1 MYIDRITSMMRDGTA
16 MVGRIVF
23 ASAYGTSLDFNSK
36 RWRLL
41 ADVLND
47 IAICIEIAAP
57 LYPMYFV
64 LLACMG
70 SFLKA
75 MYVGL
80 SMPCTVS
87 SARVGAT

>member
-1 MYIDRITSMMRDGTA
+1 MLRDGTA
-16 MVGRIVF
+16 MMGRILF

-47 IAICIEIAAP
+47 LAICIEIAAP
-57 LYPMYFV
+57 LYPSYFV
-64 LLACMG
+64 LLACIG

-75 MYVGL
+75 MYVGACCYTQRAFDHVIVANG
-80 SMPCTVS
+80 SHERSV
-87 SARVGAT
+87 